1 MKHIHA
7 VARFDHDEA
16 RIIHFNADES
26 ENADALP

>member
-7 VARFDHDEA
+7 FAWIDHDEA